1 MNKFLRIVPP
11 ALLLVAL
18 TVRGAET
25 NQLKS
30 LPLRECVERALANNL
45 EIRAERINPS
55 IQTWGIAGAQGV
67 YDPVLT
73 GGINYQDA
81 TIPQDAPAPALTQQ
95 SFQPTL
101 GLAGKL
107 ATGATYDFAANDTR
121 TSGTVVT
128 NFLYT
133 GQTGV
138 SLSQPLLKNFG
149 LGINSATIRIARKS
163 KAIAVQN
170 FAQLVMTKI
179 SAVSAA
185 YYELIF
191 AIEDHKA
198 KVQDLT
204 QAKELLA
211 EDRRRVQVGVLTP
224 LDVTQ
229 AEAGVAERE
238 QAVILAARIIKDNEN
253 TLKRLICRE
262 VSEFRGTTLVPVD
275 DPVVQMIQTDV
286 AASTRMALTQRP
298 DYLSAKETLARQ
310 HIVVQFNRNQLW
322 PEIDLQGSYGL
333 NGRGHSIGGYYDN
346 LTTGDSPVWGIGV
359 AVSIPLGNRQAR
371 SNYHVARLDADQLL
385 LNLKAL
391 EQDIIVQVDNAVGHV
406 ETNLKSVEAAHEAT
420 RLAQESLDAE
430 KKKLLA
436 GTSTTFLVL
445 QAQAQLATA
454 RSAEIRARSDYSESL
469 VALDQAEGTTLSKN
483 NIVLKLDD

>member
-133 GQTGV
+133 GHYRMPAIHTR
-138 SLSQPLLKNFG
+138 LNEWY
-149 LGINSATIRIARKS
+149 TRIH
-163 KAIAVQN
+163 
-170 FAQLVMTKI
+170 QL
-179 SAVSAA
+179 
-185 YYELIF
+185 
-191 AIEDHKA
+191 
-198 KVQDLT
+198 
-204 QAKELLA
+204 
-211 EDRRRVQVGVLTP
+211 RNP
-224 LDVTQ
+224 
-229 AEAGVAERE
+229 
-238 QAVILAARIIKDNEN
+238 
-253 TLKRLICRE
+253 
-262 VSEFRGTTLVPVD
+262 LVPCEKLR
-275 DPVVQMIQTDV
+275 
-286 AASTRMALTQRP
+286 TR
-298 DYLSAKETLARQ
+298 
-310 HIVVQFNRNQLW
+310 H
-322 PEIDLQGSYGL
+322 
-333 NGRGHSIGGYYDN
+333 
-346 LTTGDSPVWGIGV
+346 
-359 AVSIPLGNRQAR
+359 
-371 SNYHVARLDADQLL
+371 
-385 LNLKAL
+385 
-391 EQDIIVQVDNAVGHV
+391 
-406 ETNLKSVEAAHEAT
+406 
-420 RLAQESLDAE
+420 
-430 KKKLLA
+430 
-436 GTSTTFLVL
+436 
-445 QAQAQLATA
+445 
-454 RSAEIRARSDYSESL
+454 
-469 VALDQAEGTTLSKN
+469 
-483 NIVLKLDD
+483 